1 MRHFWCQ
8 MYETNSYIQVSFSP
22 LLLLLSCGS
31 VSAVDDE
38 SRCVIFMRRRRT
50 RVQLQTR
57 STRGS
62 QRGAQCLQAG
72 QHVES
77 LRSAEARSVNW
88 VARKLDRYHHCEAEA
103 AGECVMALYVFICW
117 STVINYTAQTCW
129 IKNYRLLLLSFK
141 DFRIQWTCKKYPE
154 SYLGNVVVH
163 E

>member
-1 MRHFWCQ
+1 MRHFICKLH
-8 MYETNSYIQVSFSP
+8 ETNSYIQVSFSP

-38 SRCVIFMRRRRT
+38 ARCVIFMRRSGT

-72 QHVES
+72 QHAES

-88 VARKLDRYHHCEAEA
+88 VARKLDSYHHCEAEA
-103 AGECVMALYVFICW
+103 AGECVMALSVGLR
-117 STVINYTAQTCW
+117 SLTTQLRPAGSKTTEAP
-129 IKNYRLLLLSFK
+129 KSFVN
-141 DFRIQWTCKKYPE
+141 FRIHWTCKKYPE
-154 SYLGNVVVH
+154 LYLSNVVLH